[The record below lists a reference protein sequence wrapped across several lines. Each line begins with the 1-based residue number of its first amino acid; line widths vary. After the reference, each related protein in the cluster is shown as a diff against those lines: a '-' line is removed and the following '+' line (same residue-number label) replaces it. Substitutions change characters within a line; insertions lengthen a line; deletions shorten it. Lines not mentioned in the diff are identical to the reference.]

1 MNRVLDAHALMAY
14 LEKEPGYVTVRDLF
28 VDASDQGVRLLM
40 SAVNYG
46 EVFYSVLRECG
57 PRVTEDVEKT
67 IRALPVEI
75 VDADMALAREAGRF
89 KVKYKISYAD
99 CFAAALAKQNRA
111 ELVTGDPEFAGLS
124 GEIKVLWLRVDER

>member
-14 LEKEPGYVTVRDLF
+14 LEKEPGYITVRDLF
-28 VDASDQGVRLLM
+28 VEASDQGIRLLM

-46 EVFYSVLRECG
+46 EVYYSVLRECG
-57 PRVTEDVEKT
+57 PRVTEDIEKT
-67 IRALPVEI
+67 IRALPIEI
-75 VDADMALAREAGRF
+75 VDADTALAREAGRF

-111 ELVTGDPEFAGLS
+111 ELVTGDPEFAGL
-124 GEIKVLWLRVDER
+124 GADIEILWLKVNES